1 MTGAADKPPPPQP
14 PAPSQTARAGTDRLI
29 ALFLL
34 ALVAFN
40 PPLLRVFGAG
50 DTLFGLPLL
59 YVYALAV
66 WAAVIALFAL
76 LLERGGRS

>member
-1 MTGAADKPPPPQP
+1 MSGPAVSPSPGPPSSS
-14 PAPSQTARAGTDRLI
+14 APARADRLI
-29 ALFLL
+29 ALFLF

-59 YVYALAV
+59 YVYVLGAWGL
-66 WAAVIALFAL
+66 VIALSAY
-76 LLERGGRS
+76 LLERGGRG

>member
-1 MTGAADKPPPPQP
+1 MSGPADKPQSSSP
-14 PAPSQTARAGTDRLI
+14 ARAGTDRLI
-29 ALFLL
+29 ALFLF

-59 YVYALAV
+59 YVYVLGAWGL
-66 WAAVIALFAL
+66 VIALSAR
-76 LLERGGRS
+76 LLERGGRG